1 MFIAHNE
8 KTSRSVRSGMW
19 LRFVS
24 YKHVVP
30 TGRFARAISLGQAT
44 VQRVY
49 RHRDGLRG
57 NQPGISDRTAS
68 LWIPRWFAVGAF

>member
-30 TGRFARAISLGQAT
+30 TGRFARQSAWDKRPYSESMDTGT
-44 VQRVY
+44 VCSRRVLT
-49 RHRDGLRG
+49 R
-57 NQPGISDRTAS
+57 
-68 LWIPRWFAVGAF
+68 